1 MVLGGVVLRL
11 LSAQPLFGLSR
22 EASTSGSPKESSC
35 SFLQLE
41 DEGEQNTSRLQA
53 FHVCVCM
60 YMSVVH
66 IHAYVHL
73 ACGG

>member
-1 MVLGGVVLRL
+1 VVLGGVVLRL

-41 DEGEQNTSRLQA
+41 DEGEQKGD
-53 FHVCVCM
+53 
-60 YMSVVH
+60 VV
-66 IHAYVHL
+66 
-73 ACGG
+73 